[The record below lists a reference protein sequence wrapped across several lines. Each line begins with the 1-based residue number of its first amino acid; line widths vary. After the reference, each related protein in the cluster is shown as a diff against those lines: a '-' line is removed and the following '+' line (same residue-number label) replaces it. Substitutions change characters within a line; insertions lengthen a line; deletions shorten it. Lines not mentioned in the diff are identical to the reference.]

1 MTIWIDTARRAYL
14 HQWGMQENPIF
25 AWDNIAATATLSGTA
40 IATDGQRENAVDGS
54 TSSRWRPSGKGD
66 ATLIAL
72 IPANTPV
79 SFLAIA
85 AHSLDDA
92 GAQVQWHYNRDATG
106 GTWVAVTPTAADAV
120 QGAMAW
126 RFMPI
131 TARRW
136 RLTVSSIDAA
146 DAATL
151 GVFFVGNETIMPMRI
166 YQGFAPRIV
175 PTNVELQSNVS
186 EGGNLIGSAVSRTG
200 SMLELPFSIIR
211 PDFVRGEFKPF
222 MTHFNAGKGCF
233 VAWRPEK
240 YPEDLHYGW
249 RDGPVIRPENSG
261 PKAYMSMTV
270 KMRLHDG

>member
-1 MTIWIDTARRAYL
+1 MTIWIGASRSAAL
-14 HQWGMQENPIF
+14 VAAGQENNPFF
-25 AWDNIAATATLSGTA
+25 AWWNIAATATLSGTA
-40 IATDGQRENAVDGS
+40 VATDGQRENAVDGS
-54 TSSRWRPSGKGD
+54 TSSRWRPSGTGD

-72 IPANTPV
+72 IPADTPV

-85 AHSLDDA
+85 AHTLDEA
-92 GAQVQWHYNRDATG
+92 GAQVQWHYNVDETG
-106 GTWVAVTPTAADAV
+106 GTWSPITAAADAV
-120 QGAMAW
+120 EGAMAW
-126 RFMPI
+126 RFVAV

-146 DAATL
+146 DIATL

-222 MTHFNAGKGCF
+222 MAHFNSGKGCF